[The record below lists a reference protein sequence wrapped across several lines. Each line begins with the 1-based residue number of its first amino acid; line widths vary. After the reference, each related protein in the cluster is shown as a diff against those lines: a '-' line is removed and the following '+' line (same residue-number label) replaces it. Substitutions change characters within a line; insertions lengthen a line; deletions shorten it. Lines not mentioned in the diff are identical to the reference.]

1 MKRENEDRTD
11 TLSILLIRNQVCFPC
26 KSHSL
31 KWCVNLQGPEVVHL
45 NLGRRQQW
53 HWDMSY
59 TVSSP
64 SCLAF
69 MYTEIPSFYGV

>member
-1 MKRENEDRTD
+1 MKVDG
-11 TLSILLIRNQVCFPC
+11 TLSILLIRNQVCFLC

-31 KWCVNLQGPEVVHL
+31 KCVNLQGPEVIHL

-59 TVSSP
+59 TVVCSP
-64 SCLAF
+64 FLAL
-69 MYTEIPSFYGV
+69 MYTKKSFYEV

>member
-1 MKRENEDRTD
+1 MKVEG
-11 TLSILLIRNQVCFPC
+11 TLSILLIRNQVFFLC

-31 KWCVNLQGPEVVHL
+31 KCSVNFQGPEVIHL

-59 TVSSP
+59 TVCSP
-64 SCLAF
+64 FLAL
-69 MYTEIPSFYGV
+69 MYTKKIFFL